1 MSKFFIVFL
10 TLFAI
15 VGIGYRLHVN
25 STVQVTPTLVTYTDD
40 ELGFTLK
47 HLEDAP
53 LTIGDPVIIPP
64 GARPIDTMAST
75 TFLDPSG
82 LNPKPS
88 EFVKEITQHTTVYY
102 IQTSQFEGVVSY
114 DGYLVKDNFII
125 PVRYVWSGVDWT
137 NPEYNSTKDP
147 KFTEFMDVLR
157 SVEFIHVEKGI
168 YEGIEQG
175 V

>member
-25 STVQVTPTLVTYTDD
+25 STMQPTPVLVTYTND

-47 HLEDAP
+47 HVEGAP
-53 LTIGDPVIIPP
+53 IAIGDPVIIPL

-75 TFLDPSG
+75 TVLDPSG
-82 LNPKPS
+82 LSPKPS
-88 EFVKEITQHTTVYY
+88 DFMKEITRNTTVYY

-125 PVRYVWSGVDWT
+125 PIRYVWSGVDWT
-137 NPEYNSTKDP
+137 NPKYDSKQDP
-147 KFTEFMDVLR
+147 KFKEFMDVLR

-168 YEGIEQG
+168 YEGIEPKI
-175 V
+175 